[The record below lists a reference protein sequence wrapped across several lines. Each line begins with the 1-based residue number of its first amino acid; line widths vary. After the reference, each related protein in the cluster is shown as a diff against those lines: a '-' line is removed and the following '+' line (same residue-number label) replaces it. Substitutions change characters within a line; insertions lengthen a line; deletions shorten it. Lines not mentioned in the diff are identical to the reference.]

1 MNRRLLKFCLAG
13 AAAGMAPA
21 LALAGTCGEIAG
33 VPPTAT
39 KCVTAID
46 IPGNPLRSYDIS
58 WVNPQRA
65 EYYLGDRSNGGI
77 DVIDTKTLKFKR
89 TIGGFVGAKIK
100 PNNTVDNA
108 HSGPDGV
115 VSHGRWL
122 YAGDGDSTL
131 KVIDL
136 DDAKQPIKATIS
148 TGGKTRLDEL
158 DVTTD
163 GKFVLAANNAE
174 DPPFATLFTGNGDA
188 ATNSVKIVAKLMVDP
203 AIVPAG
209 AELSLEQ
216 PAWDPATKRF
226 YTSIP
231 VIAENPPGCNY
242 KEEKDKE
249 VTCHGGV
256 LVTDPAAPAAT
267 AGKYDPKTRAGVIA
281 LADCGPNGAT
291 AGPNGNIMF
300 GCTEANNKSDKTT
313 LVMNGFTTH
322 QTHVGGIVSSDEVFY
337 NKGDQRYYTGSG
349 RMKPIPALGVV
360 GADNM
365 LIEIVP
371 ISTGSHSVAAD
382 STRNLIFVPQSAAVS
397 VVGPGAD
404 TSTNGESIC
413 GHKNGC
419 IAVYK
424 SGKSG
429 K

>member
-1 MNRRLLKFCLAG
+1 MSRQKKWPLYIAG
-13 AAAGMAPA
+13 AVGGLLPS
-21 LALAGTCGEIAG
+21 LAFAGTCGVIAG
-33 VPPTAT
+33 TAPTRT
-39 KCVTAID
+39 KCLTAID

-58 WVNPQRA
+58 WVDSKRG
-65 EYYLGDRSNGGI
+65 EYYLADRSNAGI

-89 TIGGFVGAKIK
+89 TIGGFIGAKIK
-100 PNNTVDNA
+100 PNNTVDNQ

-115 VSHGRWL
+115 VTHGRWL

-136 DDAKQPIKATIS
+136 DDAKSPIKASVS
-148 TGGKTRLDEL
+148 TGGKSRLDEL
-158 DVTTD
+158 DVTSD
-163 GKFVLAANNAE
+163 GKFILAANNAE
-174 DPPFATLFTGNGDA
+174 DPPYATLFTGNGDA
-188 ATNSVKIVAKLMVDP
+188 ATNSVKIIVKIVIND
-203 AIVPAG
+203 AILPAG
-209 AELSLEQ
+209 AALAVEQ

-231 VIAENPPGCNY
+231 VIANNPPGCNL

-249 VTCHGGV
+249 VTCDGGV
-256 LVTDPAAPAAT
+256 LVTDPLNPDPKP
-267 AGKYDPKTRAGVIA
+267 GLYDPVKKAGVIP
-281 LADCGPNGAT
+281 LHDCGPNGAT
-291 AGPNGNIMF
+291 AGPNGNILF
-300 GCTEANNKSDKTT
+300 GCTEANNKRNKTT
-313 LVMNGFTTH
+313 VTLNGFTLN
-322 QTHVGGIVSSDEVFY
+322 QVNIGGIVSSDEVFY

-349 RMKPIPALGVV
+349 RMKPVPALGVI

-382 STRNLIFVPQSAAVS
+382 SVRNLIFVPQSAHVS

-404 TSTNGESIC
+404 SSTNGEAIC

-424 SGKSG
+424 SGK
-429 K
+429 

>member
-1 MNRRLLKFCLAG
+1 MSKRLLLSTTIFLSPIA
-13 AAAGMAPA
+13 A
-21 LALAGTCGEIAG
+21 LAAPCGVIAG
-33 VPPTAT
+33 VAPTAT

-46 IPGNPLRSYDIS
+46 IPGKPLRSYDIS
-58 WVNPQRA
+58 WVNPQRG
-65 EYYLGDRSNGGI
+65 EYYLCDRSNAGV
-77 DVIDTKTLKFKR
+77 DVIDTKILKFKR
-89 TIGGFVGAKIK
+89 TIGGFVGAIIK
-100 PNNTVDNA
+100 PNNTVDNKR
-108 HSGPDGV
+108 SGPNGV

-136 DDAKQPIKATIS
+136 DDAKTPIKASIA

-158 DVTTD
+158 DITGD
-163 GKFVLAANNAE
+163 GKYILAANNAE
-174 DPPFATLFTGNGDA
+174 DPTYATLFTGNGDA
-188 ATNSVKIVAKLMVDP
+188 ATNSVKLLVKIVIQDSLL
-203 AIVPAG
+203 PAG

-216 PAWDPATKRF
+216 PTWVPATQRF

-231 VIAENPPGCNY
+231 VVANNPPGCNH
-242 KEEKDKE
+242 KEEKDKD
-249 VTCHGGV
+249 VTCDGGV
-256 LVTDPAAPAAT
+256 LVTDPLNPDT
-267 AGKYDPKTRAGVIA
+267 KPGLYDPVKKAGVI
-281 LADCGPNGAT
+281 LLHDCGPNGST
-291 AGPNGNIMF
+291 AGPNGNILF
-300 GCTEANNKSDKTT
+300 GCTEGNNKKNKTT
-313 LVMNGFTTH
+313 VVLNAFTAR
-322 QTHVGGIVSSDEVFY
+322 QTNIGGIVSSDEVVY

-349 RMKPIPALGVV
+349 RMKPIPALGVI

-397 VVGPGAD
+397 VVGPGGD

-424 SGKSG
+424 SGK